1 MALAN
6 DIYDKLSKKEKL
18 SILKTIDTIV
28 DMNTPI
34 EISKEL
40 ADELLEKL
48 LSLGVFEKSNI
59 LFIESDKSVFQRFN
73 PLNILK
79 NIRSILSR
87 KSLKKLRVKSGF

>member
-1 MALAN
+1 MAFAN

-34 EISKEL
+34 EISKQL

-48 LSLGVFEKSNI
+48 LSLGVFEGSNI
-59 LFIESDKSVFQRFN
+59 LYIESDKNVFQRFN

-79 NIRSILSR
+79 KNQINFI
-87 KSLKKLRVKSGF
+87 K